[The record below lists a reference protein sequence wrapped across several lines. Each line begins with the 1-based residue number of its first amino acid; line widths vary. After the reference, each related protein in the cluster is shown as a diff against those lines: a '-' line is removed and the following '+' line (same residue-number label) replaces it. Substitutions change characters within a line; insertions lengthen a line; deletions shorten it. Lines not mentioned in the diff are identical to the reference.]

1 MRLVKPGKRP
11 RRMALVDAG
20 AVEDGGKMAEIL
32 EPIAKQPRRGF
43 GRLFLEDDM
52 FGGGDG
58 EADEFDGIGHGI
70 LLVVPGATLK
80 TPDPDELFGLGGFT
94 KP

>member
-1 MRLVKPGKRP
+1 MGFVEPGQRP
-11 RRMALVDAG
+11 RRVALLNAG
-20 AVEDGGKMAEIL
+20 AVEDAGKMPEIL

-70 LLVVPGATLK
+70 LLGVPGAR
-80 TPDPDELFGLGGFT
+80 
-94 KP
+94 